1 MARKKRILPIA
12 LTAALCLAGCSVL
25 PGGETESLL
34 RAPRLSG
41 ETSAVQ
47 KALNSYLDGVATLK
61 YPASGDFLSPFLFGD
76 WDGDGT
82 QEAAVLYTAE
92 AGGANVWMAIL
103 EPTDS
108 GGWRVSQTTEGLSG
122 EVETVS
128 YAHLRDAE
136 SLQLLVG
143 YDSTQG
149 DRYMVVYLYNSDGTL
164 QTVNKQSYTDMLVAD
179 MTGSGDGT
187 EDLVLA
193 LPTETE
199 NGGINLQLLTYTG
212 GDTFLAAQTLAVGEG
227 YYSGCAGLH
236 AGVGDDGDSY
246 LVVDGWTGSASGLS
260 STIIIYDAETG
271 FLKTYT
277 PPRVPDMYHATQRYD
292 TDLLSV
298 DVDGNGTID
307 IPTEV
312 TDGGT
317 IEEELTNQLHFL
329 LWKDYATQE
338 GGNNLFGVYDSEH
351 RFFLQL
357 PESMH
362 GNILLKPN
370 ADNSGWII
378 GSLAEGTLYCELRVV
393 DPTETDLRGDLYTRV
408 ATIGSRQLQARII
421 TEYYGLKMEDILAG
435 VTVIS

>member
-1 MARKKRILPIA
+1 MPCTRGRAAAVLA
-12 LTAALCLAGCSVL
+12 LALGLTGCSVL

-47 KALNSYLDGVATLK
+47 KALNSYLGGVATLK

-82 QEAAVLYTAE
+82 EEAAVLYTAE
-92 AGGANVWMAIL
+92 SSGSNVWLAIL

-108 GGWRVSQTTEGLSG
+108 GGWRVSQQTEGLSS

-128 YAHLRDAE
+128 YAHLRDAQ

-143 YDSTQG
+143 YDSAQG
-149 DRYMVVYLYNSDGTL
+149 DRYMVVYLYNSDESL
-164 QTVNKQSYTDMLVAD
+164 QTVNKQSYTGMLVSD
-179 MTGSGDGT
+179 VTDGGDGT
-187 EDLVLA
+187 EDLVLV

-236 AGVGDDGDSY
+236 AGVGEDGASY
-246 LVVDGWTGSASGLS
+246 LVVDGWTGSASSLAS
-260 STIIIYDAETG
+260 SIIIYDAESG
-271 FLKTYT
+271 FLKTYN
-277 PPRVPDMYHATQRYD
+277 PPGVSDLSRATQRYD
-292 TDLLSV
+292 TDLLSM
-298 DVDGNGTID
+298 DLDGNGTVD

-312 TDGGT
+312 ADGGNVQ
-317 IEEELTNQLHFL
+317 ENLTNQLHFL
-329 LWKDYATQE
+329 LWKDYATEE
-338 GGNNLFGVYDSEH
+338 GGNNIFGVYDSEH
-351 RFFLQL
+351 RFFLRL

-362 GNILLKPN
+362 GNVSVKAN
-370 ADNSGWII
+370 AGGTGWII
-378 GSLAEGTLYCELRVV
+378 GNLTGDIMYCELRVV
-393 DPTETDLRGDLYTRV
+393 DPAETDLRNDKYSRV
-408 ATIGSRQLQARII
+408 ATIGSQQLQARIL
-421 TEYYGLKMEDILAG
+421 TEYYGLTLDDILSG
-435 VTVIS
+435 VTVLP

>member
-1 MARKKRILPIA
+1 MVSTPK
-12 LTAALCLAGCSVL
+12 TAAAALALAVCLSGCSVL

-41 ETSAVQ
+41 ESSAVQ

-76 WDGDGT
+76 WDGDGV
-82 QEAAVLYTAE
+82 QEAAALYTTE
-92 AGGANVWMAIL
+92 SGGANVWLAIL
-103 EPTDS
+103 EPTDA
-108 GGWRVSQTTEGLSG
+108 GGWRVSQCTEGLSS
-122 EVETVS
+122 EVESVS

-143 YDSTQG
+143 YDSAQG
-149 DRYMVVYLYNSDGTL
+149 DRYMVVYLYNSDETL

-179 MTGSGDGT
+179 VTDGGDGT

-227 YYSGCAGLH
+227 YYDGCAGLH
-236 AGVGDDGDSY
+236 AGVGEDGASY
-246 LVVDGWTGSASGLS
+246 LVVDGWTGSASSLAS
-260 STIIIYDAETG
+260 SIIIYDAETG

-277 PPRVPDMYHATQRYD
+277 PPGVSDVYRATLRYD
-292 TDLLSV
+292 TDLLSM

-312 TDGGT
+312 ADGGT
-317 IEEELTNQLHFL
+317 VPESLSNQLHFL
-329 LWKDYATQE
+329 LWKDYATEE

-351 RFFLQL
+351 RFFLRL

-362 GNILLKPN
+362 GNVSLKSN
-370 ADNSGWII
+370 ASGSGWII
-378 GSLAEGTLYCELRVV
+378 GNLTGDIQYCELRVI
-393 DPTETDLRGDLYTRV
+393 DPTESDLRTDKYSRV
-408 ATIGSRQLQARII
+408 ATIGSRQLQARIL
-421 TEYYGLKMEDILAG
+421 TPYYGLTLDDILSG
-435 VTVIS
+435 VTVLP

>member
-1 MARKKRILPIA
+1 MAHTPKTAAVA
-12 LTAALCLAGCSVL
+12 LALALCLTGCSVL

-41 ETSAVQ
+41 QSSAVQ

-92 AGGANVWMAIL
+92 SGGSNVWLAIL

-108 GGWRVSQTTEGLSG
+108 GGWRVSQHTEGLSS

-143 YDSTQG
+143 YDSAQG
-149 DRYMVVYLYNSDGTL
+149 DRYMVVYLYNSDETL

-179 MTGSGDGT
+179 VTDGGDGT

-236 AGVGDDGDSY
+236 AGVGQDGASY
-246 LVVDGWTGSASGLS
+246 LVVDGWAGSASSLAS
-260 STIIIYDAETG
+260 SIIIYDADSG
-271 FLKTYT
+271 FLKTYL
-277 PPRVPDMYHATQRYD
+277 PPGVPDLYSATQRYD
-292 TDLLSV
+292 TDLLSM
-298 DVDGNGTID
+298 DLDGNGTVD

-312 TDGGT
+312 ADGG
-317 IEEELTNQLHFL
+317 IVPEELTNQLHFL
-329 LWKDYATQE
+329 LWKDYATEE
-338 GGNNLFGVYDSEH
+338 GGNNIFGVYDSEH
-351 RFFLQL
+351 RFFLRL

-362 GNILLKPN
+362 GNVSVKSN
-370 ADNSGWII
+370 MGGSGWII
-378 GSLAEGTLYCELRVV
+378 CNLAGDVQYCELRVV
-393 DPTETDLRGDLYTRV
+393 EPSSTNLRSDQYSRV
-408 ATIGSRQLQARII
+408 ATIGSRQLQARIL
-421 TEYYGLKMEDILAG
+421 TEYYGLTLEDILSG
-435 VTVIS
+435 VTVLS

>member
-1 MARKKRILPIA
+1 MAHTPK
-12 LTAALCLAGCSVL
+12 TAAATLVLALCLTGCSVL

-41 ETSAVQ
+41 QTSAVQ

-82 QEAAVLYTAE
+82 QEAAVLYTVE
-92 AGGANVWMAIL
+92 SGGSNVWLAIL

-108 GGWRVSQTTEGLSG
+108 GGWRVSQHTEGLSG

-143 YDSTQG
+143 YDSAQG
-149 DRYMVVYLYNSDGTL
+149 DRYMVVYLYNSDETL

-179 MTGSGDGT
+179 VTDGGDGT

-236 AGVGDDGDSY
+236 AGVGQDGASY
-246 LVVDGWTGSASGLS
+246 LVVDGWAGSASSLAS
-260 STIIIYDAETG
+260 SIIIYDADSG
-271 FLKTYT
+271 FLKTYL
-277 PPRVPDMYHATQRYD
+277 PPGVPDLYSATQRYD
-292 TDLLSV
+292 TDLLSM
-298 DVDGNGTID
+298 DLDGNGTVD

-312 TDGGT
+312 ADGG
-317 IEEELTNQLHFL
+317 IVPEELANQLHFL
-329 LWKDYATQE
+329 LWKDYATEE
-338 GGNNLFGVYDSEH
+338 GGNNIFGVYDSEH
-351 RFFLQL
+351 RFFLRL

-362 GNILLKPN
+362 GNVSVKSN
-370 ADNSGWII
+370 MGGSGWII
-378 GSLAEGTLYCELRVV
+378 CNLAGDVQYCELRVV
-393 DPTETDLRGDLYTRV
+393 EPSSTNLRADQYSRV
-408 ATIGSRQLQARII
+408 ATIGSRQLQARIL
-421 TEYYGLKMEDILAG
+421 TEYYGLTLEDILSG
-435 VTVIS
+435 VTVLS

>member
-1 MARKKRILPIA
+1 MAHTPKTAAAA
-12 LTAALCLAGCSVL
+12 LVLALCLTGCSVL

-41 ETSAVQ
+41 QSSAVQ

-92 AGGANVWMAIL
+92 SGGSNVWLAIL

-108 GGWRVSQTTEGLSG
+108 GGWRVSQHTEGLSS

-143 YDSTQG
+143 YDSAQG
-149 DRYMVVYLYNSDGTL
+149 DRYMVVYLYNSDETL

-179 MTGSGDGT
+179 VTDGGDGT
-187 EDLVLA
+187 QDLVLA

-236 AGVGDDGDSY
+236 VGVGQDGASY
-246 LVVDGWTGSASGLS
+246 LVVDGWAGSASSLAS
-260 STIIIYDAETG
+260 SIIIYDADSG
-271 FLKTYT
+271 FLKTYL
-277 PPRVPDMYHATQRYD
+277 PPGVPDLYSATQRYD
-292 TDLLSV
+292 TDLLSM
-298 DVDGNGTID
+298 DLDGNGTVD

-312 TDGGT
+312 ADGG
-317 IEEELTNQLHFL
+317 IVPEELANQLHFL
-329 LWKDYATQE
+329 LWKDYATEE
-338 GGNNLFGVYDSEH
+338 GGNNIFGVYDSEH
-351 RFFLQL
+351 RFFLRL

-362 GNILLKPN
+362 GNVSVKSN
-370 ADNSGWII
+370 MGGSGWII
-378 GSLAEGTLYCELRVV
+378 CNLAGDIQYCELRVV
-393 DPTETDLRGDLYTRV
+393 EPSSTNLRADQYSRV
-408 ATIGSRQLQARII
+408 ATIGSRQLQARIL
-421 TEYYGLKMEDILAG
+421 TEYYGLTLEDILSG
-435 VTVIS
+435 VTVLS

>member
-1 MARKKRILPIA
+1 MPYSKRMIPLGLA
-12 LTAALCLAGCSVL
+12 AALCLCSCSAL

-82 QEAAVLYTAE
+82 EEAAVLYTAE
-92 AGGANVWMAIL
+92 AGGSNVWMAIL

-128 YAHLRDAE
+128 YAHLRDAQ

-143 YDSTQG
+143 YDSAQG

-179 MTGSGDGT
+179 VTDSGDGT

-227 YYSGCAGLH
+227 FYSGCAGLH
-236 AGVGDDGDSY
+236 AGVGADGASY
-246 LVVDGWTGSASGLS
+246 LVVDGWTGSSSGLA
-260 STIIIYDAETG
+260 STIIIYDADTG
-271 FLKTYT
+271 FLKTYI
-277 PPRVPDMYHATQRYD
+277 PAGVPDVYRATQRYD
-292 TDLLSV
+292 TDLLSM

-312 TDGGT
+312 SDGGT
-317 IEEELTNQLHFL
+317 IPEELANQLHFL
-329 LWKDYATQE
+329 LWKDYATSE
-338 GGNNLFGVYDSEH
+338 GGNNIFGVYDSEH

-362 GNILLKPN
+362 GNASLKAN
-370 ADNSGWII
+370 ADGSGWII
-378 GSLAEGTLYCELRVV
+378 GNLTGDTLYCELRVV
-393 DPTETDLRGDLYTRV
+393 DPAETDLRSDRYSRV

-421 TEYYGLKMEDILAG
+421 TEYYGLKLEDILTG
-435 VTVIS
+435 VTVLS